1 MIFTQFIV
9 IVLPSPSQRYVC
21 LTNEQN
27 AEVRDAPIVYFT
39 TTPNTLP
46 PSLPILLYHY
56 SFVRR
61 SFIHSVSP
69 LYDVCPFAAP
79 FIIATTYFPLLYGF
93 TICFVGV
100 GPPLFDGMEQRS
112 SHAHVGT
119 QSQTS
124 SYCVRVGRIAFRGR
138 GLLERHQRKYGIVS
152 LLCRSVNVL
161 LETVKHIFRS
171 SSIFPKI
178 SH

>member
-46 PSLPILLYHY
+46 PSLPVLLYHY

-79 FIIATTYFPLLYGF
+79 FIIATTYFPTLWIYHLFCWCRTAAVRWDGIAKLSRARRHVVTNQQLLCEG
-93 TICFVGV
+93 
-100 GPPLFDGMEQRS
+100 
-112 SHAHVGT
+112 GT
-119 QSQTS
+119 
-124 SYCVRVGRIAFRGR
+124 YCVQG
-138 GLLERHQRKYGIVS
+138 
-152 LLCRSVNVL
+152 
-161 LETVKHIFRS
+161 
-171 SSIFPKI
+171 
-178 SH
+178 